1 MLSHHVVLSSL
12 DAYASGTLAGSERAN
27 VAAHLRSCAE
37 CGASLRQVQRLDQ
50 VLNDL
55 PQIQPI
61 PFARFWS
68 QLEPRLPGHARKRT
82 PLFRPARLAAG
93 FALAVCA
100 SLVGVVA
107 LASDGTMPDSFL
119 YPVKHFRQSVQLDLT
134 GSHERPHVELSL
146 VRQRVQ
152 EAKVMLDRQKDSL
165 AVASLRDASS
175 LLVDAATQLKNTPE
189 SDTHKVGSAIAQI
202 QTELTSVSEANRQ
215 PDGSTPAEIAAVDG
229 AVKDAQNAVTQAQ
242 TEVGA
247 TAPPVVDSPSAS
259 PVSEPPA
266 PSAAHPSSG
275 ESPSPQSSASAAPG
289 NGAPTDGAATSTP

>member
-1 MLSHHVVLSSL
+1 VLSHHAVLSSL
-12 DAYASGTLAGSERAN
+12 DAYADGTLPDSERAN
-27 VAAHLRSCAE
+27 FAAHLRSCAG
-37 CGASLRQVQRLDQ
+37 CGASLRQLQRLDQ

-55 PQIQPI
+55 PPMQAI

-68 QLEPRLPGHARKRT
+68 QLEPRLPSQAQKGA
-82 PLFRPARLAAG
+82 PLFRPGRLAAG

-165 AVASLRDASS
+165 AVASLRDAST
-175 LLVDAATQLKNTPE
+175 LLVDAATQLKNTPQ
-189 SDTHKVGSAIAQI
+189 SDTHKVDSTIAQI
-202 QTELTSVSEANRQ
+202 QTELHTVSEANRQ
-215 PDGSTPAEIAAVDG
+215 PDGSTPEETAAVDG

-242 TEVGA
+242 TEVDA
-247 TAPPVVDSPSAS
+247 TAP
-259 PVSEPPA
+259 
-266 PSAAHPSSG
+266 G
-275 ESPSPQSSASAAPG
+275 NAAPI
-289 NGAPTDGAATSTP
+289 DGAATSGP